1 MLNNI
6 EIKKDLIYVENQ
18 AYVKIDSQDTLI
30 RQAIKRN
37 VQNAYAFKKRFGH
50 LVSEQTVK
58 KYDGSYWARMP
69 ELDKESQ
76 QLLVR

>member
-1 MLNNI
+1 MNNMVI
-6 EIKKDLIYVENQ
+6 EKDLIYLGND

-30 RQAIKRN
+30 RQVIKRN
-37 VQNAYAFKKRFGH
+37 IQNAYSFKKRFGH
-50 LVSEQTVK
+50 LVNEQTAK

-69 ELDKESQ
+69 ELDKESE